1 MARGGALS
9 DLRVIDLSQMLAGPY
24 GTQMLADHGAEVIKV
39 EALTGDMSRPVP
51 PYRSDDQTRAFGG
64 YFQSINRNKSS
75 IALDLKQPEAREILL
90 QLIRS
95 ADVVVE
101 NFRVG
106 VMERFN
112 LSYETLLQENP
123 RLVYAT
129 IRGFG
134 DPRTGESPYSEWPAF
149 DVVAQAMG
157 GVMGITG
164 PDSETPLKIGPGIG
178 DTIPGMNMAFGILA
192 AVHHSR
198 RTGEGQFV
206 DVSMVDS
213 ILSICE
219 RIVHQYSY
227 RGVAPAPEGNHH
239 PLLCP
244 FGLFRAKDG
253 WVAIAC
259 PNESFWEILTK
270 AMGRPELASDPRF
283 KNNAER
289 AKHREEVVSAIEAFT
304 QHLSKQELTEL
315 LGGKIA
321 YGPVYNAQ
329 DIVEDPH
336 FIGREMIVEVE
347 HPGVATPVKIAG
359 VPVKMTVTPG
369 GIYRRA
375 PLLGEQTDEILGQLG
390 FSAEAIQQLRDKSI
404 VG

>member
-1 MARGGALS
+1 
-9 DLRVIDLSQMLAGPY
+9 MLAGPY

-39 EALTGDMSRPVP
+39 EALTGDMSRPMP
-51 PYRSDDQTRAFGG
+51 PHRADDQVKAFGG
-64 YFQSINRNKSS
+64 YFQSINRNKRS
-75 IALDLKQPEAREILL
+75 IALDLKQPQAREILL
-90 QLIRS
+90 HLVRS
-95 ADVVVE
+95 ADVLVE

-106 VMERFN
+106 VMERFG
-112 LSYETLLQENP
+112 LSYERLREENP

-134 DPRTGESPYSEWPAF
+134 DPRTGDSPYVEWPAF

-164 PDSETPLKIGPGIG
+164 PDGQTPLKIGPGIG

-192 AVHHSR
+192 AVHHAR
-198 RTGEGQFV
+198 RTGVGQFV

-213 ILSICE
+213 ILSVCE

-227 RGVAPAPEGNHH
+227 RGVAPGPEGNHH

-259 PNESFWEILTK
+259 PNENFWEILTQV
-270 AMGRPELASDPRF
+270 MGRPEMASDPRF
-283 KNNAER
+283 KNNNAR
-289 AKHREEVVSAIEAFT
+289 ANNREEVVSAIEAFT
-304 QHLSKQELTEL
+304 QQRSKGELTEL

-321 YGPVYNAQ
+321 YGPVYSAK
-329 DIVEDPH
+329 DIVEDAH
-336 FIGREMIVEVE
+336 FRSRDMVAEVE
-347 HPGVATPVKIAG
+347 QPGSATPAKIAG
-359 VPVKMTVTPG
+359 VPVKLTVTPG
-369 GIYRRA
+369 GVYRRA
-375 PLLGEQTDEILGQLG
+375 PLLGEHTDEILAQLG
-390 FSAEAIQQLRDKSI
+390 FSAEAIQQLHEKKV

>member
-1 MARGGALS
+1 
-9 DLRVIDLSQMLAGPY
+9 MLAGPY

-39 EALTGDMSRPVP
+39 EALTGDMSRPMP
-51 PYRSDDQTRAFGG
+51 PHRADDEVKAFGG

-75 IALDLKQPEAREILL
+75 IALDLKQPQAREILL
-90 QLIRS
+90 HLVRS
-95 ADVVVE
+95 ADVLVE

-106 VMERFN
+106 VMERFG
-112 LSYETLLQENP
+112 LSYERLREENP

-134 DPRTGESPYSEWPAF
+134 DPRTGESPYAEWPAF

-164 PDSETPLKIGPGIG
+164 PDGQTPLKIGPGIG

-192 AVHHSR
+192 AVHHAR
-198 RTGEGQFV
+198 RTGVGQFV

-213 ILSICE
+213 ILSVCE

-227 RGVAPAPEGNHH
+227 RGVAPGPEGNHH

-244 FGLFRAKDG
+244 FGLFQAKDG

-259 PNESFWEILTK
+259 PNESFWEILTQV
-270 AMGRPELASDPRF
+270 MGRPEMASDPRF
-283 KNNAER
+283 KNNNAR
-289 AKHREEVVSAIEAFT
+289 ASNREEVVSAIEAFT
-304 QHLSKQELTEL
+304 QLHSKGKLTEL

-321 YGPVYNAQ
+321 YGPVYSAK
-329 DIVEDPH
+329 DIVEDSH
-336 FIGREMIVEVE
+336 FRSRDMIAEVE
-347 HPGVATPVKIAG
+347 QPGSATPAKIAG

-369 GIYRRA
+369 GVHRRA
-375 PLLGEQTDEILGQLG
+375 PLLGEHTDEILAQLG
-390 FSAEAIQQLRDKSI
+390 FSAEAIQQLREKK
-404 VG
+404 VVC

>member
-1 MARGGALS
+1 MERSGALA

-39 EALTGDMSRPVP
+39 EALTGDMSRPMP
-51 PYRSDDQTRAFGG
+51 PHRAEDNVNAFGG

-75 IALDLKQPEAREILL
+75 IALDLKTPDGRSILL
-90 QLIRS
+90 QLART
-95 ADVVVE
+95 ADVLVE
-101 NFRVG
+101 NFRAG
-106 VMERFN
+106 VMERFD
-112 LSYETLLQENP
+112 LSYERLREENP

-134 DPRTGESPYSEWPAF
+134 DPRTGESPYGEWPAF

-164 PDSETPLKIGPGIG
+164 PDSDTPLKIGPGIG
-178 DTIPGMNMAFGILA
+178 DTIPGINMAFGILA
-192 AVHHSR
+192 AVHHAR

-219 RIVHQYSY
+219 RIIHQYSY
-227 RGVAPAPEGNHH
+227 SGIAPGPEGNHH

-253 WVAIAC
+253 WVSIAC
-259 PNESFWEILTK
+259 PNENFWEILTQ
-270 AMGRPELASDPRF
+270 AMGRPEMASDPRF
-283 KNNAER
+283 NSNNVR
-289 AKHREEVVSAIEAFT
+289 ARHREEVVSAIEGFT
-304 QHLSKQELTEL
+304 RRHTKRELTEL

-321 YGPVYNAQ
+321 YGPVYNAK

-336 FIGREMIVEVE
+336 FNKRDMIAEVE
-347 HPGVATPVKIAG
+347 QPGCSAPVKIAG
-359 VPVKMTVTPG
+359 VPVKMTRTPG
-369 GIYRRA
+369 RVYRRA
-375 PLLGEQTDEILGQLG
+375 PLLGEQTDEILQQLG
-390 FSAEAIQQLRDKSI
+390 FNLEAIQSLREKKV

>member
-1 MARGGALS
+1 
-9 DLRVIDLSQMLAGPY
+9 
-24 GTQMLADHGAEVIKV
+24 
-39 EALTGDMSRPVP
+39 
-51 PYRSDDQTRAFGG
+51 
-64 YFQSINRNKSS
+64 
-75 IALDLKQPEAREILL
+75 
-90 QLIRS
+90 
-95 ADVVVE
+95 
-101 NFRVG
+101 
-106 VMERFN
+106 
-112 LSYETLLQENP
+112 
-123 RLVYAT
+123 
-129 IRGFG
+129 
-134 DPRTGESPYSEWPAF
+134 
-149 DVVAQAMG
+149 
-157 GVMGITG
+157 
-164 PDSETPLKIGPGIG
+164 
-178 DTIPGMNMAFGILA
+178 
-192 AVHHSR
+192 
-198 RTGEGQFV
+198 
-206 DVSMVDS
+206 
-213 ILSICE
+213 
-219 RIVHQYSY
+219 
-227 RGVAPAPEGNHH
+227 
-239 PLLCP
+239 
-244 FGLFRAKDG
+244 
-253 WVAIAC
+253 VAIAC